1 MKITLRKVFAFIVA
15 FFVAGLLIEFLRL
28 IGPVIGGYLVMAFNI
43 PGGPN
48 NAMLLESI
56 GGIFLFVIVLYVSIK
71 VYKRMARVTEEDKA
85 AE

>member
-1 MKITLRKVFAFIVA
+1 MVA

-28 IGPVIGGYLVMAFNI
+28 IGPVIGGYLVMAFDI
-43 PGGPN
+43 PGGPS

-71 VYKRMARVTEEDKA
+71 VYKRMARVMEEDKA